1 MAFGAKKIFPIDQNP
16 RKAVGVALPFN
27 APSTFDSTFT
37 TKDAIRNNLINY
49 LLTNPGERPLNPT
62 FGAGIRNYIFNQLV
76 DQNLED
82 IASKIESDIQ
92 KYFPSIQANV
102 QVIPNYDYNTVFIDI
117 NYSIINTG
125 INDNLQINFN
135 NGQ

>member
-27 APSTFDSTFT
+27 APSVFDSTFI

-62 FGAGIRNYIFNQLV
+62 FGAGLRNYVFEQILTE
-76 DQNLED
+76 NLND
-82 IASKIESDIQ
+82 IASRIESDIN

-102 QVIPNYDYNTVFIDI
+102 NVIPNYDYNTVFIDI
-117 NYSIINTG
+117 NYSITNTG

>member
-27 APSTFDSTFT
+27 APSVFDSTYI

-62 FGAGIRNYIFNQLV
+62 FGAGIRNYIFEQILNE
-76 DQNLED
+76 NLEN
-82 IASKIESDIQ
+82 IAFKIESDIN
-92 KYFPSIQANV
+92 KYFPSVQATVNI
-102 QVIPNYDYNTVFIDI
+102 IPNYDYNTVFIDI
-117 NYSIINTG
+117 NYSIVNTG
-125 INDNLQINFN
+125 ITDNIQINFN

>member
-27 APSTFDSTFT
+27 APSVFDSTFI

-49 LLTNPGERPLNPT
+49 LLTNPGERPLNPS
-62 FGAGIRNYIFNQLV
+62 FGAGIRNYIFEQILNE
-76 DQNLED
+76 NLEN
-82 IASKIESDIQ
+82 IAFKIESDIN
-92 KYFPSIQANV
+92 KYFSSVQATVNI
-102 QVIPNYDYNTVFIDI
+102 IPNYDYNTVFIDI

-125 INDNLQINFN
+125 ITDNIQINFN

>member
-27 APSTFDSTFT
+27 APGVFESTYI

-49 LLTNPGERPLNPT
+49 LLTSPGERINDPT
-62 FGAGIRNYIFNQLV
+62 FGGGIKNYIFENIT
-76 DQNLED
+76 DNNLED
-82 IASKIESDIQ
+82 LAEKIQSDISRN
-92 KYFPSIQANV
+92 FPSIRSNIGIV
-102 QVIPNYDYNTVFIDI
+102 PSYDYNTVFIDI

-125 INDNLQINFN
+125 NTDNIQLSIT
-135 NGQ
+135 NG